1 MRPVFLFHISVFVFV
16 IGAGAGELDRR
27 LAIVEIAP
35 EVMIKEFAAI
45 IDMEAQN
52 GERQLSFDVSNS
64 LRNGGIAFIPDSA
77 CFRPLAENIR
87 QSKAPNEVAF
97 N

>member
-1 MRPVFLFHISVFVFV
+1 M
-16 IGAGAGELDRR
+16 IGASAGELDRR

-45 IDMEAQN
+45 IDMEPQD

-64 LRNGGIAFIPDSA
+64 LSNGRIAFIPDSA
-77 CFRPLAENIR
+77 CFRPLAENIC